1 MSNYIVNYLIIDI
14 LYFGINV
21 LNNNGMNSV
30 GSSVV

>member
-14 LYFGINV
+14 LYFGINA

>member
-1 MSNYIVNYLIIDI
+1 MANYIVNYLFIDI
-14 LYFGINV
+14 RYLGINA

>member
-1 MSNYIVNYLIIDI
+1 MSNYNVNFLFIDNQYL
-14 LYFGINV
+14 GINA